1 MNDVDVDRLLRAA
14 ALTGDDSALAM
25 PFGFDTRVV
34 AIWHANA
41 EAASLGLTRLLR
53 RVALLAGAVMIIA
66 TAATYVE
73 ATQNRESGEPFANE
87 FAIADSAIA
96 DEVSP

>member
-14 ALTGDDSALAM
+14 ALTGDAPAPAM
-25 PFGFDTRVV
+25 PFGFDTRVI
-34 AIWHANA
+34 ALWRANA
-41 EAASLGLTRLLR
+41 DAASLGLARLLR
-53 RVALLAGAVMIIA
+53 RVALVAGGIMVIA

-73 ATQNRESGEPFANE
+73 ATQSRESSEPFANE

-96 DEVSP
+96 NEVLP

>member
-1 MNDVDVDRLLRAA
+1 MNDGDVDRLLRAA
-14 ALTGDDSALAM
+14 ALTRDDSAPAM

-34 AIWHANA
+34 AVWHASA
-41 EAASLGLTRLLR
+41 EAASLGLRHLLQ
-53 RVALLAGAVMIIA
+53 RVALLAGAVMLIA

-73 ATQNRESGEPFANE
+73 ASRNRDSGEPFANE

-96 DEVSP
+96 DEVSQ